1 MQYLKDLLKKSG
13 WMSIAESLVFAIL
26 GIILIWQKDAIMSM
40 IAYILGAVFILL
52 GIIKVVNY
60 LQTKS
65 KSDLYNYELVYGIMA
80 VIIGIVI
87 MVYSST
93 ISKIFGIKI
102 GMWIV
107 YSSVV
112 RASSALKL
120 KQIKSNIWIYSLVIA
135 VVMLICGLV
144 VIFNTGAIPATIG
157 AIMITY
163 AVLDIIEN
171 VIFINNVKKLG

>member
-93 ISKIFGIKI
+93 ISKIFGIII
-102 GMWIV
+102 GIWIV

-112 RASSALKL
+112 RASSAIKL

-135 VVMLICGLV
+135 AIMLVCGLV
-144 VIFNTGAIPATIG
+144 VIFNTGVIPWTIG

-163 AVLDIIEN
+163 AILDIIEN